1 LYKNW
6 IYLCK
11 KVPWNDRRVHGRE
24 EDYTLWIPTKAC
36 SSRRCKALVL
46 GSGRTLEADATVGP
60 EAAASDLAAAGAP
73 QVAHLDH
80 GRAEL
85 VEERRLAV
93 GESVDQGLGGGV
105 VEQPLVG
112 GEHALTVPQV
122 DEVPV
127 VEGVRRA
134 HVQVLLPA
142 RTGGALLRQPPR
154 ELVVVHPDEPAA
166 SLPDGVAAGERHEVG
181 RVS

>member
-1 LYKNW
+1 LERQA
-6 IYLCK
+6 CART
-11 KVPWNDRRVHGRE
+11 RRGLHS
-24 EDYTLWIPTKAC
+24 LWIPTKAC

-166 SLPDGVAAGERHEVG
+166 SLPDGVAAGEGHEVG